1 MNELIEKIF
10 MALGDDMVTEDVE
23 VSLPPPRSLQ
33 YEREARYMQEVTGLI
48 SSLEQVGVP
57 KSYSRKKYLTN
68 IDWDAVEKH
77 QIDEKIERT
86 LDPTKKQEEEGGM
99 GGFGGGGFGG
109 DMGGGVGGF

>member
-1 MNELIEKIF
+1 
-10 MALGDDMVTEDVE
+10 MATEDIQ

-77 QIDEKIERT
+77 QTDEKIEKT
-86 LDPTKKQEEEGGM
+86 LDPEKAKEDEGGM
-99 GGFGGGGFGG
+99 GGMGGGDFGGG
-109 DMGGGVGGF
+109 MGGF